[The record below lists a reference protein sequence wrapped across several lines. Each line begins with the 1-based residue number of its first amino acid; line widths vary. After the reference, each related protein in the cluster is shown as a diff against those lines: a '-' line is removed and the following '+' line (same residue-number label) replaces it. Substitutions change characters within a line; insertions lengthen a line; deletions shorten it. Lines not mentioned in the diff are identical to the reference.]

1 MTKKDIPRRFS
12 RDPKPKH
19 QSPIMRILSSPKT
32 TLVLGLFAFAS
43 IFFYKRFILSK
54 DIPPPEK
61 TVEDIAKE
69 KPLFA
74 SKDAL
79 GRAREGGILLTNSFF
94 DSGDL
99 ILRQNRERLEI
110 AVIARR
116 AGQPF
121 VMRPR
126 TQGIPVMTWLRE
138 TDGRFALFRLPPTP
152 RPTLLRA
159 LARLQSTATHPPSSA
174 PTTQP
179 QLPPHAQ
186 DDLALF
192 AIYRDLN
199 IKLPSYPK
207 EHSQAALHASLQKI
221 LQKAHYNDLSP

>member
-79 GRAREGGILLTNSFF
+79 GRAREGGILLTKSFF

-99 ILRQNRERLEI
+99 ILRQNRDRLEI

-126 TQGIPVMTWLRE
+126 AQGIHVMTWLRE

-159 LARLQSTATHPPSSA
+159 LARLQSPTPPASA
-174 PTTQP
+174 PTTAP
-179 QLPPHAQ
+179 QIPPHAQ

-192 AIYRDLN
+192 TIYRDLK
-199 IKLPSYPK
+199 IKLPTYPK
-207 EHSQAALHASLQKI
+207 EHSQAALQAALQII
-221 LQKAHYNDLSP
+221 LQKAHYNDLAP